1 MRVRERVDP
10 KDAGGVER
18 NPVSER
24 PEEIRVW
31 PSSVFGKGK
40 GGETAQMASGDSVN
54 ELITRP
60 PGPQADGKYPPPRC
74 RSSPLLPPSFSAQ
87 VLSFPSFSVQVS
99 HRGSPFDENCTPSRE
114 PDGAREG
121 YGHLTYDEFHQ

>member
-60 PGPQADGKYPPPRC
+60 PGPQADGKYPPPRVVGPVPFSPHLFRLRC
-74 RSSPLLPPSFSAQ
+74 SPFPPFRSKSRTGVRPLTRIALP
-87 VLSFPSFSVQVS
+87 
-99 HRGSPFDENCTPSRE
+99 RGSRTGPERAT
-114 PDGAREG
+114 A
-121 YGHLTYDEFHQ
+121 T